1 MSGRRFSRHREL
13 VTDEGLNHLQAVT
26 VAVCGAGG
34 LGSTVLSLLARCGVG
49 SIRVYDDARV
59 DEPDLNRQTLYTATD
74 IGALKAERA
83 AALLEELGD
92 NIRVVSFAERI
103 DARTD
108 FAGCDLVVDC
118 LDNFA
123 TRFLVDAA
131 VYDRDIT
138 FVHAGVYRYF
148 GQVTSV
154 HRSQTR
160 SLRDLFVG
168 SVDELDNEKEKP
180 MFPPAVVTVAALEAS
195 ECILQLLPEELRPAG
210 STTLFGKLLS
220 VDLNTYEITTIPFV

>member
-1 MSGRRFSRHREL
+1 MSRRRFSRHREL
-13 VTDEGLNHLQAVT
+13 VTDEGLDHLQAVT

-49 SIRVYDDARV
+49 SIHVYDDARV
-59 DEPDLNRQTLYTATD
+59 DEPDLNRQTLYTAAD

-83 AALLEELGD
+83 AALLEALGD
-92 NIRVVSFAERI
+92 NIRVTAYAERI
-103 DARTD
+103 DAGTD
-108 FAGCDLVVDC
+108 FSGCNLVVDC

-131 VYDRDIT
+131 TYDRGIT

-180 MFPPAVVTVAALEAS
+180 MFPPAVVTVAALEAN
-195 ECILQLLPEELRPAG
+195 ECILQLLPEKLRPAG